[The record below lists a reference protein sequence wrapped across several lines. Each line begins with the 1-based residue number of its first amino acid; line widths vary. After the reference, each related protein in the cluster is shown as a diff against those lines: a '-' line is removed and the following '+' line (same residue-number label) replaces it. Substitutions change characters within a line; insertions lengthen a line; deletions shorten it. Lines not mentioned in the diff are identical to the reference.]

1 VGVVTVAGVF
11 LFVFP
16 CTVEEKESIG
26 NRKGWKKSSV
36 KYGRRGSMPKKGC
49 FSSQDVG
56 KDKRNKFLNVK
67 MCVKELEEGWG
78 FFRKQVLTV

>member
-1 VGVVTVAGVF
+1 
-11 LFVFP
+11 
-16 CTVEEKESIG
+16 
-26 NRKGWKKSSV
+26 
-36 KYGRRGSMPKKGC
+36 MPKKGC